1 MSPKN
6 LLLLV
11 LIILIAGLGFWL
23 WPRSGPEAP
32 TPAPAGETGVPAAV
46 PAPPAPPPA
55 PPPEASPSAPPPE
68 ASPSAPSLD
77 HPVSWE
83 AVDQLPRLGFRVRP
97 DYPEDLRGE
106 ALAAEVR
113 LRLTVDTDGTV
124 ARAEV
129 LESPHPAFDEPALAA
144 ARQFLFE
151 PATRDG
157 TPVSFAIE
165 TTVAFDPL
173 R

>member
-6 LLLLV
+6 LPPLALL
-11 LIILIAGLGFWL
+11 ILIAGLGFWL
-23 WPRSGPEAP
+23 WPRGGPEITP
-32 TPAPAGETGVPAAV
+32 PAPAGETGVPAA
-46 PAPPAPPPA
+46 APTFPAPPP
-55 PPPEASPSAPPPE
+55 PSPPEAHPSE
-68 ASPSAPSLD
+68 PSLD

-97 DYPEDLRGE
+97 EYPEALRGE

-129 LESPHPAFDEPALAA
+129 LESPHPDFDEPALAA

-157 TPVSFAIE
+157 TPVPFAIE